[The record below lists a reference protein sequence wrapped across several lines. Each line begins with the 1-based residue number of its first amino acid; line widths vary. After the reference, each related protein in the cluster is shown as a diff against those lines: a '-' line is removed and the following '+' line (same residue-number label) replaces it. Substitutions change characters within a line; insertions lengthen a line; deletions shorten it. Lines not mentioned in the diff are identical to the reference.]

1 MENSSVNSIH
11 TSMMDQVTSAMEVT
25 QINDTNNGNNF
36 NSNAN
41 YNGTS
46 SATTRP
52 SSSTAASASA
62 SSNNSTKNQR
72 PTSSSGSGGKS
83 SRPRPFDVVASAG
96 PPASPIDFP
105 QPRFERGRRDDVLV
119 YDEYTGSHQ
128 VAKNVLFRDYS
139 REYGESPEKALS
151 RVRQAYSPIPNK
163 QKINTIM
170 GHVEICM
177 VLARCDMDCSSD
189 DDKDDDGS
197 SSSGSDDGDD
207 DDEGDV
213 VFQVTDRLV
222 AVKVNY
228 SSRMEKYRGR
238 HAENPLQEIA
248 AMQLIGNVRLLVLSI
263 KNFLL
268 LFHFSCRMKHT
279 HSVQIHN

>member
-1 MENSSVNSIH
+1 MESSGVNSIH

-25 QINDTNNGNNF
+25 QITDTNANNV
-36 NSNAN
+36 NSNVN
-41 YNGTS
+41 NNG
-46 SATTRP
+46 
-52 SSSTAASASA
+52 ASSA
-62 SSNNSTKNQR
+62 SSSND
-72 PTSSSGSGGKS
+72 SSSKSQRSPTTGGGSCSNGS

-119 YDEYTGSHQ
+119 YDEHTGSHQ

-139 REYGESPEKALS
+139 REFGESPEKALS

-197 SSSGSDDGDD
+197 SSGSDDN

-248 AMQLIGNVRLLVLSI
+248 AMQLIGNVRSVYLS
-263 KNFLL
+263 NSSY
-268 LFHFSCRMKHT
+268 LFSGA
-279 HSVQIHN
+279 